1 MKYGGLISGRRV
13 RSNGTPTV
21 GRSVCQS
28 DRKFLSERISSL
40 RPHLA
45 VLAVAVGAWIAFG
58 AGVWRLLSSGEI
70 PWALFGLGTAH
81 ALVALAGFVT
91 WKHVRCGD
99 DHYIV
104 SDLFKSETISFS
116 DVCMVV
122 EARGFLWNTVRIHL
136 CRPSR
141 FGWGISFVPTCW
153 AGMSGSLV
161 AAWRTRRSTR
171 PSERNRTDRV
181 DSLSP

>member
-1 MKYGGLISGRRV
+1 MKYRGLISGRRV
-13 RSNGTPTV
+13 RSNGTSTV
-21 GRSVCQS
+21 GISVYQS
-28 DRKFLSERISSL
+28 DRNVFSERISSL
-40 RPHLA
+40 SPHLV
-45 VLAVAVGAWIAFG
+45 VLTVAVGAGIAV
-58 AGVWRLLSSGEI
+58 GVGIWRLLSSGEI
-70 PWALFGLGTAH
+70 PWALFALGIAH
-81 ALVALAGFVT
+81 ALVAMAGFAT
-91 WKHVRCGD
+91 WKHVRCGE

-104 SDLFKSETISFS
+104 SDIFKSETISFN

-122 EARGFLWNTVRIHL
+122 EARGFLWNTARIHL

-171 PSERNRTDRV
+171 LSERKRTDRL
-181 DSLSP
+181 DLLKP